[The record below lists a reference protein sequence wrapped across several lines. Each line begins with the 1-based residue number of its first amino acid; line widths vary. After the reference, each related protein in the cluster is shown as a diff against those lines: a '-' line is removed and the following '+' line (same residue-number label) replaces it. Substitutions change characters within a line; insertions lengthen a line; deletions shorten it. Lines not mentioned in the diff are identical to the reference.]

1 MGSKIDALSHAF
13 DFCISITAFGLFLT
27 AFVGDFRQKLWYRGG
42 TEGWNSNPNERIHCD
57 LPGHCHELPEPL
69 VWSQQLTEAMLAVA
83 LLSLT
88 LLVTRIVLGISRQ
101 TSRTISIIYDSLLA
115 FFWFRLLLSQASGDF
130 SDPRHPSPRPWYL
143 VRKCPTDTAAA
154 CYVAQAS
161 FAISV
166 LAALF
171 YGGRFLAAAIE
182 MVVVWARAQEDG
194 YQLVAMNSDLV
205 DEDAAAREKERY
217 WHLYEDA
224 LSPVLAF
231 FPQNVR

>member
-1 MGSKIDALSHAF
+1 MVAV
-13 DFCISITAFGLFLT
+13 LFL
-27 AFVGDFRQKLWYRGG
+27 FLGR
-42 TEGWNSNPNERIHCD
+42 
-57 LPGHCHELPEPL
+57 
-69 VWSQQLTEAMLAVA
+69 LTEAMLAVA

-88 LLVTRIVLGISRQ
+88 LLVIVLGISRQ

-171 YGGRFLAAAIE
+171 YGGRLLAAAIE
-182 MVVVWARAQEDG
+182 MVVVWARAQKDG
-194 YQLVAMNSDLV
+194 YQLLAMSSDLV
-205 DEDAAAREKERY
+205 DEENGPFLEDAAAREKERY
-217 WHLYEDA
+217 RYLYEEA

-231 FPQNVR
+231 FPQDVR